1 MTREQFLKNL
11 QVPTT
16 PVDVVMDTDA
26 FNEVD
31 DRFAI
36 AYLLRSKDK
45 LNTKA
50 IYAAPYLHDR
60 VDTPE
65 QGMENSYKR
74 KRIIKREK
82 KDFCG
87 W

>member
-50 IYAAPYLHDR
+50 I
-60 VDTPE
+60 
-65 QGMENSYKR
+65 
-74 KRIIKREK
+74 
-82 KDFCG
+82 
-87 W
+87 